1 MQEKIFSGG
10 EIPDIKSFVTSIEK
24 ASLEL
29 INLQIIRGKNG
40 YVPTLQAWISNLRK
54 NKYKIVRKFGINLYR
69 RYEMYLAA
77 SKSSFEPY
85 SDQNVVQLLIAKQK
99 DALPAINFSY
109 H

>member
-1 MQEKIFSGG
+1 M
-10 EIPDIKSFVTSIEK
+10 
-24 ASLEL
+24 
-29 INLQIIRGKNG
+29 QIIRGKNG

-54 NKYKIVRKFGINLYR
+54 NKNKIVKKFGINLYR
-69 RYEMYLAA
+69 RYEMYLAG

-85 SDQNVVQLLIAKQK
+85 ADQNVVQLLIAKQK